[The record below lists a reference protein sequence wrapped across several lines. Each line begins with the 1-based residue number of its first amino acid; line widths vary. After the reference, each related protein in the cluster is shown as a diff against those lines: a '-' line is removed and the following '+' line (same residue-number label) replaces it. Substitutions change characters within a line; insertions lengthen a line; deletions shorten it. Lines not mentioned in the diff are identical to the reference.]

1 LIYKYGD
8 DLKKIMKNSYYFGE
22 LGVSLKKRLN
32 FRRELFEM
40 IENDSP
46 YLSFINKKIANE
58 CSFF

>member
-1 LIYKYGD
+1 
-8 DLKKIMKNSYYFGE
+8 MKNSYYFGE